1 MIDEH
6 FYHVVIESTVTILEL
21 IQRHQTN
28 IQISRVMNDYH
39 IVLFA
44 FRRQMSN
51 GTSVYTQSQVRPQP
65 HLSMDLQQ
73 LFIDFFQMLNCTV

>member
-1 MIDEH
+1 MTDEH
-6 FYHVVIESTVTILEL
+6 FYHVMIESTVTILEL
-21 IQRHQTN
+21 IQKHQTN
-28 IQISRVMNDYH
+28 IQISRIMNDYH

-73 LFIDFFQMLNCTV
+73 LFIDFFQMLNYTV

>member
-1 MIDEH
+1 MTDEH
-6 FYHVVIESTVTILEL
+6 FYHVVIESTVTILKL
-21 IQRHQTN
+21 IQKHQTN
-28 IQISRVMNDYH
+28 IQISRVMNDCH

-44 FRRQMSN
+44 FRKQMSN